1 MHKLTLDSTDYQMG
15 YKSPD
20 GNVLFTNEIT
30 VDTVTGDS
38 ASISINFDIYYQGI
52 KQGSINPVF
61 LIDRRNPFVPEVV
74 STTENNFS
82 RDNVEVTFVSNEEVY
97 YSISSPILSLMEQNN
112 SYSKANNLSSALR
125 MVSSISFNFG
135 VVYRSAFARV
145 CLRI

>member
-1 MHKLTLDSTDYQMG
+1 MG

-97 YSISSPILSLMEQNN
+97 YSISSPIFNTDGFDTSASIIKTLGYEVNELSNAMQN
-112 SYSKANNLSSALR
+112 
-125 MVSSISFNFG
+125 FNWTEND
-135 VVYRSAFARV
+135 
-145 CLRI
+145 